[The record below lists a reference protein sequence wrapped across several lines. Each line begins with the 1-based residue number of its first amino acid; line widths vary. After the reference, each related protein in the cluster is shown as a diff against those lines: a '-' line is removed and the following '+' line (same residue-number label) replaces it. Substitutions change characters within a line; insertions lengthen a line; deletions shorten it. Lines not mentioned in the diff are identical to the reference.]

1 MKKEHKIIIDLI
13 YTYLENHPDQRF
25 GQALFNLGINEF
37 QKTTDP
43 KISNLDIRNIHNDN
57 DTEIIKRI
65 QKRLEWF
72 ELQKKVND
80 GISNEI
86 GLQGM
91 TVNERLFATGLLG
104 SFDKYKRV
112 NKEYAQFIL
121 KSLKVDSES
130 IEKILE

>member
-1 MKKEHKIIIDLI
+1 MKKEHKTIIDLI
-13 YTYLENHPDQRF
+13 HNYLENHPDQRF

-43 KISNLDIRNIHNDN
+43 KNPNFDIRNIHNDK
-57 DTEIIKRI
+57 DEEILKRI
-65 QKRLEWF
+65 EKQLEWF

-91 TVNERLFATGLLG
+91 TINERLFATGLLD
-104 SFDKYKRV
+104 SFDIYIKE

-130 IEKILE
+130 IEKILK

>member
-13 YTYLENHPDQRF
+13 YNYLENHPDQRF

-37 QKTTDP
+37 QKTTEP
-43 KISNLDIRNIHNDN
+43 KNSNLDIRNIHNDK
-57 DTEIIKRI
+57 DDEILKRI
-65 QKRLEWF
+65 EKQLEWF

-91 TVNERLFATGLLG
+91 TVNERLFATGLLD
-104 SFDKYKRV
+104 SFDKYKRG

-130 IEKILE
+130 IEKILK